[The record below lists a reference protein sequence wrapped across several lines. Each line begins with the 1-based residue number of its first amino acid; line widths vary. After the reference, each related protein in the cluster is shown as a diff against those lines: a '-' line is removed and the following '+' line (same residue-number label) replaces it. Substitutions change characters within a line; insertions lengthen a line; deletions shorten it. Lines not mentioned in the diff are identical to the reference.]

1 MTNNL
6 TLELDGHCLGPLFA
20 PSKIIRE
27 LSRPPGKQGIVH
39 RLQTKRAT
47 PKWLTKEQAY
57 EINALYRQAK
67 YLTAKTGELH
77 VVDHIVPKI
86 GGTVC
91 GLHVPWNLRVIHWLE
106 NAQKGAAWWPDMWM
120 VQLELL

>member
-1 MTNNL
+1 MASAL
-6 TLELDGHCLGPLFA
+6 ARCSA
-20 PSKIIRE
+20 PARSSVSFHVHPESKVSSIGRKRSAQRRWLSEADLKAIRD
-27 LSRPPGKQGIVH
+27 
-39 RLQTKRAT
+39 
-47 PKWLTKEQAY
+47 
-57 EINALYRQAK
+57 LYAQAK
-67 YLTAKTGELH
+67 YLTAKTGKLH

-91 GLHVPWNLRVIHWLE
+91 GLHVPWNLRVIHWLD